1 MPMTPLRLAKA
12 LVTKRLLPH
21 KPGAK
26 KLTQRYGDALVCVRY
41 RHDVEAGRR
50 YTTVEL
56 VVEEG
61 PIPVGRKPA
70 AAVPTT
76 PAAVHLRIPF
86 NDLAL
91 RQAVQRHGGVWDPK
105 LRVWRLSPTAAR
117 ALQRQAQ
124 GANILPILES
134 QTGED

>member
-1 MPMTPLRLAKA
+1 MPITPLRLAKA

-61 PIPVGRKPA
+61 PIPADRKPA

-91 RQAVQRHGGVWDPK
+91 RQAVQRHGGEWDAK
-105 LRVWRLSPTAAR
+105 LRVWRLSPSAAR
-117 ALQRQAQ
+117 ALQRQVRDAETFP
-124 GANILPILES
+124 AMES
-134 QTGED
+134 QNGKN